1 MFHEF
6 KPFMRRESVAEPD
19 GVAPRARI
27 SVLERLKASNWLFL
41 VTVVLPTT
49 AAVVYYAFLASN
61 VYISESRFVV
71 RAPDRPSATGLGVIL
86 RSAGFSTSGDEI
98 YAAQTFAT
106 SRDALRAL
114 NRDGAFLK
122 AYTRPNISIAD
133 RFNPFGFNG
142 SFEDLYKYF
151 QGKVGLDNDSTTSI
165 TTLTVRA
172 YTPQDAYRFNQQ
184 LLEMS
189 EAMVNRLNDR
199 GREDLVRYAQS
210 EVDTAKAKSQAAAM
224 ALAAYRNRS
233 GIVDPEKQA
242 AAQMEMVSK
251 LQDNLI
257 AAKTELAQLRR
268 YAPENPRIPVVVTQ
282 IGTIQQE
289 INREL
294 GEVAGNKKSLA
305 ASAVQFQR
313 LTLQSEFAD
322 KQLAAAL
329 ASLEDARSESHR
341 KQAYVERIVQP
352 NMPDDP
358 LEPLRLRGIFG
369 TLVLSLVAYGI
380 LRMLLA
386 GVKEHAQ

>member
-1 MFHEF
+1 
-6 KPFMRRESVAEPD
+6 
-19 GVAPRARI
+19 
-27 SVLERLKASNWLFL
+27 
-41 VTVVLPTT
+41 
-49 AAVVYYAFLASN
+49 
-61 VYISESRFVV
+61 
-71 RAPDRPSATGLGVIL
+71 
-86 RSAGFSTSGDEI
+86 
-98 YAAQTFAT
+98 
-106 SRDALRAL
+106 
-114 NRDGAFLK
+114 
-122 AYTRPNISIAD
+122 
-133 RFNPFGFNG
+133 
-142 SFEDLYKYF
+142 
-151 QGKVGLDNDSTTSI
+151 
-165 TTLTVRA
+165 
-172 YTPQDAYRFNQQ
+172 
-184 LLEMS
+184 
-189 EAMVNRLNDR
+189 
-199 GREDLVRYAQS
+199 
-210 EVDTAKAKSQAAAM
+210 
-224 ALAAYRNRS
+224 
-233 GIVDPEKQA
+233 
-242 AAQMEMVSK
+242 MEMVSK